1 MADPNIFQHAIDKIT
16 ELAVNV
22 SQNHFQTINQTQDI
36 KIDSSLTNNNSFFNA
51 IDYALPDFS
60 EKILSQFDQKFK
72 ELEERLV
79 DKMKNHF
86 HESMQKI
93 SQRKDKTFATNSI
106 ELKLEQITAELK
118 NINQKIENF
127 EKNQTQILKLLEQ
140 NSKNLETCHKSVDKI
155 YLEKDENRG
164 LLCQL
169 REEIL
174 HRADKNEVFF

>member
-22 SQNHFQTINQTQDI
+22 SQNHSQTINQTQDI

-79 DKMKNHF
+79 DKM
-86 HESMQKI
+86 
-93 SQRKDKTFATNSI
+93 TN
-106 ELKLEQITAELK
+106 
-118 NINQKIENF
+118 NF
-127 EKNQTQILKLLEQ
+127 EE
-140 NSKNLETCHKSVDKI
+140 
-155 YLEKDENRG
+155 
-164 LLCQL
+164 
-169 REEIL
+169 
-174 HRADKNEVFF
+174 